1 MTSTTSPGGTATPGG
16 TAGPGGAG
24 PGGGPA
30 TGTARGSSVPR
41 PAPTTR
47 DGSGSTRGD
56 APSGAAPPRSAAA
69 ARGPRSGGRP
79 RRARLVL
86 RRVDP
91 WSVFKLALV
100 ISTALLV
107 VAVVAVLVL
116 YLVLEGVGFFD
127 SVTSVV
133 NTLTGSEDDAGG
145 LELALS
151 AGRVLAVTALLGA
164 VYVLLTT
171 ALATLGAV
179 LYNVCAD
186 LTGGLEVT
194 LTEA

>member
-1 MTSTTSPGGTATPGG
+1 MTSTTSPGGPAPAGDRGARPAGAAPAGEGAPSGPSASDERRPSPGG
-16 TAGPGGAG
+16 PVGSAAAPRRSGAG
-24 PGGGPA
+24 PSRA
-30 TGTARGSSVPR
+30 PR
-41 PAPTTR
+41 A
-47 DGSGSTRGD
+47 
-56 APSGAAPPRSAAA
+56 GA
-69 ARGPRSGGRP
+69 GRP

-91 WSVFKLALV
+91 WSVFKLSLV
-100 ISTALLV
+100 IASALLV
-107 VAVVAVLVL
+107 VALVAVLVL

-127 SVTSVV
+127 SVTTTV
-133 NTLTGSEDDAGG
+133 NTLTGSDGDEGG
-145 LELALS
+145 LQLALS

-164 VYVLLTT
+164 VYVLITT

-179 LYNVCAD
+179 LYNVVAD